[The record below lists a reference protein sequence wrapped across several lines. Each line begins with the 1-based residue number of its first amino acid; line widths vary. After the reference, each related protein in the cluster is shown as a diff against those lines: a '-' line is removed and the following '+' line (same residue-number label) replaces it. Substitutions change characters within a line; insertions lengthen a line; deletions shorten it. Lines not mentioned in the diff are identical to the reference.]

1 MTAAYPS
8 DPRLDNLLP
17 ALTFLSGP
25 AGGKS
30 MIQSQLTPCL
40 LHPRSVVALALTI
53 EFTFTHSGQ
62 S

>member
-1 MTAAYPS
+1 
-8 DPRLDNLLP
+8 
-17 ALTFLSGP
+17 
-25 AGGKS
+25 
-30 MIQSQLTPCL
+30 MIQSQLTPCP